1 MILKLGSGNW
11 MKKRMLISR
20 ITRNIRPNSSRNTFS
35 GAQTMQKSAKN

>member
-20 ITRNIRPNSSRNTFS
+20 IMRNIRPNSSRNMFL
-35 GAQTMQKSAKN
+35 GVQTMRKNAKN